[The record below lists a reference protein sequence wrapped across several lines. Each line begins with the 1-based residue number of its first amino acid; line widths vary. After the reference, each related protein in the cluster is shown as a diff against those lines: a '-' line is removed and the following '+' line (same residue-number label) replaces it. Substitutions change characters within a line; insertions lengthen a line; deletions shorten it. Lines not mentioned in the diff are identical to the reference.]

1 MAQFRNEH
9 EREAVRLRSLIAVAP
24 TSVLKARFTQQ
35 AEEHE
40 RLASELERLKAF
52 QREPRAAC
60 IHYL

>member
-24 TSVLKARFTQQ
+24 TSALKARFTQQ

-60 IHYL
+60 IHDL